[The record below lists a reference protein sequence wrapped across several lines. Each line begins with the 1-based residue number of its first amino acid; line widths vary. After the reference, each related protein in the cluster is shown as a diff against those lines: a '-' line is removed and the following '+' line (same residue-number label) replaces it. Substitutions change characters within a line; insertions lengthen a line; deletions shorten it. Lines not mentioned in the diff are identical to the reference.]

1 MTEGRAMRRFAVIW
15 PLAILFGMLSII
27 AWDALS
33 RARDHVIARDPSPA
47 ARGTV
52 SRGSLASQRRG
63 VDGVTF
69 KIERTRDHSGLILLI
84 VQPYR
89 QES

>member
-1 MTEGRAMRRFAVIW
+1 MTEGRAIRRFAAIW
-15 PLAILFGMLSII
+15 PLAVLFGMLSII

-52 SRGSLASQRRG
+52 SRGSLTSQ
-63 VDGVTF
+63 
-69 KIERTRDHSGLILLI
+69 I
-84 VQPYR
+84 P
-89 QES
+89 